1 MSNNNILICTGGTG
15 GHVIPA
21 VNFGNY
27 LILKGYRCSLMLDKR
42 GVKYA
47 NNFKGNIIS
56 IQSSHLSG
64 NFYFK
69 IKSTFNLF
77 IGLIQSIYY
86 IVKIIPRH
94 CISFGSYASFTPLLV
109 SVFFKLFKRIDIHI
123 HEQNSIMGK
132 VNLFF
137 LPYSNNVFTNFE
149 LIDNIKKKYHY
160 KTYHVGFPSLS
171 KNKILFDKLDINKE
185 KIIIFIYGGSQGS
198 VPIIECFLSMFNE
211 LTKKEI
217 EKIKLIIQS
226 PHQLALKVKE
236 NLTKL
241 NAEYQLKNYYHNIHE
256 ILKKTDLAITRAGAG
271 TINDLI
277 VHQVPSILFPLPH
290 STNNHQIKNAEY
302 LENKQCTIIMHENIF
317 NKNTNLE
324 ILRNLIN
331 DFKKRET
338 MKLALNN
345 IPLPNANELMLNV
358 LLDEEKYKI

>member
-1 MSNNNILICTGGTG
+1 MKKNNNILICTGGTG

-27 LILKGYRCSLMLDKR
+27 LILQGYRCSLMLDKR
-42 GVKYA
+42 GIKYA

-64 NFYFK
+64 SFYFK
-69 IKSTFNLF
+69 FKSTFSLF
-77 IGLIQSIYY
+77 IGFIQSIFY

-94 CISFGSYASFTPLLV
+94 CISFGSYASFTPLLI
-109 SVFFKLFKRIDIHI
+109 SIFFKFIKKIDIHI
-123 HEQNSIMGK
+123 HEQNSVMGR

-137 LPYSNNVFTNFE
+137 SPYSKNIFTNFE
-149 LIDNIKKKYHY
+149 HINNIKKEFYH
-160 KTYHVGFPSLS
+160 KTYHVGFPSLA

-198 VPIIECFLSMFNE
+198 IPIIEYFLLMFNE

-226 PHQLALKVKE
+226 PYQLTEKIKE
-236 NLTKL
+236 TLTKL
-241 NAEYQLKNYYHNIHE
+241 NAEYQLKDYYNNIHE

-277 VHQVPSILFPLPH
+277 VYQIPSILFPLPH
-290 STNNHQIKNAEY
+290 SMNNHQIKNAEY
-302 LENKQCTIIMHENIF
+302 LESKQCAIIMHENIF
-317 NKNTNLE
+317 DKNKNLE

-331 DFKKRET
+331 DITKRTIMKK
-338 MKLALNN
+338 ALNN
-345 IPLPNANELMLNV
+345 IPVPNANELMLKV
-358 LLDEEKYKI
+358 LLDEEK